1 MAASFHLL
9 PYMAVLSLHFFF
21 FYLGVKM
28 EERITEQKNEL
39 RGKCLARRSAPHV
52 HQHSTTS
59 EILATCLL
67 GLLS

>member
-9 PYMAVLSLHFFF
+9 PYMAVLS
-21 FYLGVKM
+21 LGVKM

-39 RGKCLARRSAPHV
+39 RGKCLARRGAPHV